1 MVSTSSQE
9 VRLFLA
15 CRFVISVQL
24 RQLPDHVGE
33 NAALF
38 LQLGPPSTLILQDK
52 TLFKGQKFENVRV
65 SLSRGRET
73 LWKQRF
79 SKTMSSRQSRDFS
92 DRVLLKHKSEMIGDC
107 CVSNF
112 SSVVTTETGRSLS
125 KDRFSTTSF
134 PGSLFLP
141 PPRPS
146 EWGSN
151 MRDPGNEVGY
161 SKLLLFSRNC
171 VKDLR
176 ISAKFRYKQM
186 SKLTEI
192 NQNGHLKLRRNV
204 SRTQQ
209 IQTKLGMDKTGSRG
223 LKRIAIF

>member
-79 SKTMSSRQSRDFS
+79 SKTMTSRQSRDFS
-92 DRVLLKHKSEMIGDC
+92 DRILLKHKWHKW
-107 CVSNF
+107 
-112 SSVVTTETGRSLS
+112 LL
-125 KDRFSTTSF
+125 RFC
-134 PGSLFLP
+134 LP
-141 PPRPS
+141 PVQWERKTLNAFS
-146 EWGSN
+146 EWN
-151 MRDPGNEVGY
+151 
-161 SKLLLFSRNC
+161 
-171 VKDLR
+171 LR
-176 ISAKFRYKQM
+176 F
-186 SKLTEI
+186 EI
-192 NQNGHLKLRRNV
+192 PLMKSEGALNSTLVPTRGWVAPRVV
-204 SRTQQ
+204 SFE
-209 IQTKLGMDKTGSRG
+209 
-223 LKRIAIF
+223 AVF